1 MKKKFLGLCILCLSC
16 AMLLAGCKN
25 KDKSNT
31 NTSTD
36 PAVNPNYVTEDYLS
50 GLHYVQM
57 DITNYG
63 SIVMELDA
71 DAAPATVTNFI
82 NLVQESFY
90 NGLTFHRIIDGFMMQ
105 GGDPEGN
112 GTGGSEFA
120 IPGEFSSNG
129 FENPISHVRGTVS
142 MARSKKPDSA
152 SSQFFI
158 VHQDATTLDGSYAA
172 FGKVLY
178 GMEVV
183 DAICTNAVVTDNNG
197 TVPAEYQPVINSI
210 RILGKEAIDIMKQQ
224 EIANLPD
231 PTATISF
238 APISSTEGLTL
249 ADTWNI
255 DENGQT
261 YILFSSADLLSLGI
275 YKTDLSTGIEY
286 DEASPLGYYSDIK
299 ANEYISVKV
308 NIPIG
313 ELPTLLLV
321 AKEPSGAI
329 GQYLICYDEYY
340 GGAYLVPVIN

>member
-1 MKKKFLGLCILCLSC
+1 MKKKFLGLCILCLFC
-16 AMLLAGCKN
+16 TMLLAGCKN
-25 KDKSNT
+25 KDKINT

-36 PAVNPNYVTEDYLS
+36 PAVNPNYVAEDYLS
-50 GLHYVQM
+50 GKHYVQM
-57 DITNYG
+57 EIENYG
-63 SIVMELDA
+63 NIIMELDA

-82 NLVQESFY
+82 NLVQEGFY
-90 NGLTFHRIIDGFMMQ
+90 NGLTFHRIINGFMMQ
-105 GGDPEGN
+105 GGDPEAN
-112 GTGGSEFA
+112 GSGGSEFT

-178 GMEVV
+178 GMDIV
-183 DAICTNAVVTDNNG
+183 DTICETAVVTDNNG

-210 RILGKEAIDIMKQQ
+210 LILGREAIDLLEQQ
-224 EIANLPD
+224 EIANLPN

-238 APISSTEGLTL
+238 APISSTEGLPL
-249 ADTWNI
+249 FDTWNI
-255 DENGQT
+255 DENGT
-261 YILFSSADLLSLGI
+261 SYILFSSENLLSIGI
-275 YKTDLSTGIEY
+275 YKTDLATGIEY
-286 DEASPLGYYSDIK
+286 DVTSPLGFASDIK
-299 ANEYISVKV
+299 ANEYISVKL
-308 NIPIG
+308 NIPVS
-313 ELPTLLLV
+313 ELPSLLLV
-321 AKEPSGAI
+321 AKETSGAI